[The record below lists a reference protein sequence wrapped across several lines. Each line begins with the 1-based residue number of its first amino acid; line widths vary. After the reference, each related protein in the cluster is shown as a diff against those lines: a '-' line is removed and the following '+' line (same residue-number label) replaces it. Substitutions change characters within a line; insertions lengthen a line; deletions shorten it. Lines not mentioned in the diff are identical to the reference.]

1 MRNAR
6 GPKRSFV
13 HSLFVCRHGRDMDTF
28 SHRGFVNS
36 HWEPAIEDE
45 ATKKK
50 RPTPFIGISLFRL
63 YLNAGTR
70 ESPDR
75 DTREFRIGNKENRYS
90 WYRFIRLFRLTF
102 FSQKFAKMRERKIR
116 GCQDVSSQ

>member
-1 MRNAR
+1 MGEGGGPGTSVRNAR

-13 HSLFVCRHGRDMDTF
+13 HSLFVCRHGRDMDMF

-75 DTREFRIGNKENRYS
+75 DTREFELGIRRIDILG
-90 WYRFIRLFRLTF
+90 IGLFDCFGLLFLVRNL
-102 FSQKFAKMRERKIR
+102 QK
-116 GCQDVSSQ
+116 